1 MGCDGGT
8 IPTRDELVKT
18 KKKPE
23 QKDQDSVRLY
33 KWQHCAL
40 TQEPLQKP
48 VVACELGRMY
58 NKEAIIEKLLNAKS
72 EGTSGPRDYVADH
85 IRNLKDV
92 KELQLEPNPA
102 FTGDRARVG
111 DGGYND
117 SLKAQWICPLTT
129 HEMNGKSGFVFDWSN
144 GKVLS
149 HKAYKMLK
157 EDKASAIAEEN
168 LIILNP
174 EWGGDEADLMK
185 TKMEARRARVKALKK
200 AAKEGK
206 RKIDQTSEASTSSS
220 ETNGEVKKSKMSKLP
235 ATSTSGLDKKGKL
248 SKSVQ
253 QDPSKSE
260 VYKSL
265 FSSHHTA
272 VNKPKGNWVTFDP
285 RYN

>member
-1 MGCDGGT
+1 M
-8 IPTRDELVKT
+8 
-18 KKKPE
+18 
-23 QKDQDSVRLY
+23 RLY

-40 TQEPLQKP
+40 TQEPLEKP
-48 VVACELGRMY
+48 IVACELGRLY

-72 EGTSGPRDYVADH
+72 EGRSNDHIADH
-85 IRNLKDV
+85 IKGLKDV

-102 FTGDRARVG
+102 FNGDNSVVG

-117 SLKAQWICPLTT
+117 RSKAQWICPLTT
-129 HEMNGKSGFVFDWSN
+129 QEMNGRFAFLFDWSN

-149 HKAYKMLK
+149 LKAQKMLK
-157 EDKASAIAEEN
+157 EDKVSAISEED

-174 EWGGDEADLMK
+174 EENDEDLMR
-185 TKMEARRARVKALKK
+185 TKMDARRARVKAAKK

-206 RKIDQTSEASTSSS
+206 RKLTAETSNEESTKSNG
-220 ETNGEVKKSKMSKLP
+220 ETEVKKMKNSEKE
-235 ATSTSGLDKKGKL
+235 KKIEPSS
-248 SKSVQ
+248 SKSVSNGISKLGVKSSVQ
-253 QDPSKSE
+253 KDPTKSE

-272 VNKPKGNWVTFDP
+272 INKPKGNWVTFDP